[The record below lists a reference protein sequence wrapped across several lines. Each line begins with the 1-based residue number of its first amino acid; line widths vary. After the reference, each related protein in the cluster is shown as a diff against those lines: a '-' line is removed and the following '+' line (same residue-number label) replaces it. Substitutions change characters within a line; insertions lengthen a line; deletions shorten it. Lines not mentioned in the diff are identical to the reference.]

1 MRPVVML
8 FAKAPIP
15 ESVKTRLIPGIG
27 AELAAAL
34 HRAFVSDTL
43 RVLQTLTPE
52 CDIELHTDVPTDA
65 WPECASRKLQ
75 CPGDLGRKMLAALEG
90 ALCEGRPIAMIA
102 GSDSPTLPAEY
113 LAEMLDS
120 PADVCLGPC
129 TDGGYY
135 AIACRRTHPAMFRD
149 VTWSSAQTRSE
160 TVAAIERAGLSV
172 ALGRE
177 WYDVDCAEDLDRLLA
192 DPRLGEA
199 TRAVASRCVG
209 ARTGAPSS
217 GPT

>member
-1 MRPVVML
+1 ML
-8 FAKAPIP
+8 FAKAPIVG
-15 ESVKTRLIPGIG
+15 SVKTRLIPAIG
-27 AELAAAL
+27 PELAAAL

-43 RVLQTLTPE
+43 RVLEALTPR

-65 WPECASRKLQ
+65 WPECAARKLQ
-75 CPGDLGRKMLAALEG
+75 CAGDLGQKMLAALEG

-113 LAEMLDS
+113 LVEMLDS

-129 TDGGYY
+129 ADGGYY
-135 AIACRRTHPAMFRD
+135 AIACRRTHPAMFQN
-149 VTWSSAQTRSE
+149 VTWSSAHTRRE
-160 TVAAIERAGLSV
+160 TLAAAERAGLSV

-192 DPRLGEA
+192 DLRLSEA
-199 TRAVASRCVG
+199 TRSVASRCAG
-209 ARTGAPSS
+209 ARTGSRCND
-217 GPT
+217 PT